1 MADPTTAAALVELL
15 DDFDAGEYD
24 KILKKRD
31 GASTLLPP
39 SLLWHALVE
48 TKDYAAA
55 AQVTEIT
62 PSQTLYLDYQRGQYK
77 TILINNKENR
87 DDDSVFGQALYAQ
100 SLYHLGQYGQA
111 ADAFFRLARNSS
123 STIMNRRGGE
133 HNGDNDPVVAMKAWT
148 NGISCWSA
156 DATKTSLSNDA
167 DEAIVTEILAFLE
180 SHNEPPYELQYTL
193 ASFLMTVRP
202 SAKWIKLLEKA
213 KASCDTEDDDDVEV
227 IETNLSYVFGS
238 KVQTQRD
245 NASQN
250 PVRLANADPLALEG
264 VPPKEWTPRQRLTL
278 LYNQALVK
286 KQKGKDFSKECKEL
300 KSAKAPFWHVRALM
314 LENDSTAIDEFMRTN
329 TENDPESTLFAT
341 FYLAHQQTDPLAYLR
356 ENLPK
361 HVLEKPG
368 LQYAMMSTTASSSSP
383 SSATTNMVDVY
394 EKNKNVDEASFARW
408 VRALSQSDPARAV
421 NEWKQHTVAMATTI
435 DMPNLDPEE
444 LEARRERPRSL
455 PAHLPRSTGVA
466 ESTAT
471 NSGGGGG
478 GTKAN
483 QKSKDAIL
491 RYRAKKRAEYIARK
505 NIPPHKTPNP
515 NRWVSQK
522 QTAAQGSVGGATL
535 SAKYDVANRQATA
548 NSTAHLGVKGQDRKG
563 VGKRR

>member
-1 MADPTTAAALVELL
+1 MADPTGTTTAALVELL

-24 KILKKRD
+24 KILKKD
-31 GASTLLPP
+31 GASTTLLPP

-48 TKDYAAA
+48 TKDYDAAA
-55 AQVTEIT
+55 RVSEIT
-62 PSQTLYLDYQRGQYK
+62 PLQTLYLDYQRGQYK
-77 TILINNKENR
+77 TILINNNKDNR
-87 DDDSVFGQALYAQ
+87 DDSVFGQALYAQ

-111 ADAFFRLARNSS
+111 ADAFFRLAR
-123 STIMNRRGGE
+123 STNNRSE
-133 HNGDNDPVVAMKAWT
+133 KNNDPVEAMKAWT

-156 DATKTSLSNDA
+156 DAAKTSLSNDA
-167 DEAIVTEILAFLE
+167 DEAIVAEILVFLE
-180 SHNEPPYELQYTL
+180 SYNNQDEPPYELQYTL

-213 KASCDTEDDDDVEV
+213 KASCDTTEEDEDDVDV

-238 KVQTQRD
+238 KTQQRD
-245 NASQN
+245 ASKN
-250 PVRLANADPLALEG
+250 PVRLANADPLALE

-278 LYNQALVK
+278 LYNQALAK
-286 KQKGKDFSKECKEL
+286 KQKGKDFTKECKEL
-300 KSAKAPFWHVRALM
+300 KSANAPFWHVRALM
-314 LENDSTAIDEFMRTN
+314 LENDSAAIAEFIRKN

-356 ENLPK
+356 EHLPN
-361 HVLEKPG
+361 HVLEQPG
-368 LQYAMMSTTASSSSP
+368 LQYAVMSNTTSSSS

-408 VRALSQSDPARAV
+408 VRALSQSDTARAL
-421 NEWKQHTVAMATTI
+421 NEWKQHITAMATVE
-435 DMPNLDPEE
+435 MPNLDPDE

-455 PAHLPRSTGVA
+455 PSHLPRSTGVD

-471 NSGGGGG
+471 NSGGGGV
-478 GTKAN
+478 TKAN
-483 QKSKDAIL
+483 KKSKDAIL
-491 RYRAKKRAEYIARK
+491 RYRAKKRAEYIDRK
-505 NIPPHKTPNP
+505 GIPSHKTPNP
-515 NRWVSQK
+515 NRWVSHK
-522 QTAAQGSVGGATL
+522 QTAAQGSVGGASL